1 MDDEKSPKK
10 GCLRFIDHNTAV
22 LAIDDSFVQKL
33 KSGELTAEDGEEVDQ
48 AMAEIAWAMRELVN
62 IKPH

>member
-1 MDDEKSPKK
+1 MEDDNGSKK
-10 GCLRFIDHNTAV
+10 GRLRFIDHNTAV
-22 LAIDDSFVQKL
+22 LSIDDDFIKKM

-48 AMAEIAWAMRELVN
+48 AMAEISWAMRELVN